1 MLMKY
6 FLMSTEIG
14 AAPERQVTQ
23 RSKPK
28 VCFIRENINVFASM

>member
-14 AAPERQVTQ
+14 AAPERKVIQ
-23 RSKPK
+23 RSRPK
-28 VCFIRENINVFASM
+28 ACLIRENISVFASM